1 GASNIAPYIA
11 TERASWRSP
20 NDILSILMLVGG
32 DIVQRA
38 VAQLS
43 GSGPWYCAPVAF
55 SFGWLAYSVSALTS
69 SLGDR
74 RLMPPPDFA
83 AKVANADSG
92 YVRDNAS
99 WALGRLLR
107 DHEKRMVKQEKN
119 TIALTIAFYRT
130 RRDDPCAGIPKRDW
144 VYWTGVAT
152 ILLQLGIAIVPGA
165 WHGNWIVLIWYEE
178 KYAARKLDKKKSREV
193 ACITRGNGS
202 VFVMVVDSSIGSLR
216 LEDLAAGRDRRRTTM
231 LVVSAIFTVLW
242 IVLLLTVEGVDNN
255 GDVWFLLTIGGL
267 GEVQNVVAAGAARA
281 AEALGFHY
289 EPMQEGDIIAETKV
303 MKALEKAEK
312 KQAGVG
318 LCLLPLF
325 FPGDL
330 RDDEKLFWGGMRE
343 SKATR

>member
-1 GASNIAPYIA
+1 PYLA
-11 TERASWRSP
+11 AERASWQSP

-38 VAQLS
+38 VAQLA
-43 GSGPWYCAPVAF
+43 GSGPWHCAPVAF

-74 RLMPPPDFA
+74 RLMPPPDFPV
-83 AKVANADSG
+83 KVANADSG

-99 WALGRLLR
+99 WILGRLLR
-107 DHEKRMVKQEKN
+107 DHEKYMVEPKKKS
-119 TIALTIAFYRT
+119 ALTIAFYRT
-130 RRDDPCAGIPKRDW
+130 RRDDPCAGIPERDW
-144 VYWTGVAT
+144 VYWTGVA
-152 ILLQLGIAIVPGA
+152 IIVLQLGTAIAPGA
-165 WHGNWIVLIWYEE
+165 WHGNWIVLIWCEE
-178 KYAARKLDKKKSREV
+178 KYAARKLDKKKPREV

-202 VFVMVVDSSIGSLR
+202 AFVMVVDSSVGSLR

-231 LVVSAIFTVLW
+231 LVASVIFSVLW

-255 GDVWFLLTIGGL
+255 GDVWFLLAIGSFGM
-267 GEVQNVVAAGAARA
+267 VQNVIAAGAARNA
-281 AEALGFHY
+281 KALGFHF
-289 EPMQEGDIIAETKV
+289 EPMQEGDIIAESKV
-303 MKALEKAEK
+303 MKALEKAEE

-330 RDDEKLFWGGMRE
+330 RDDETLFWEGMRE
-343 SKATR
+343 SKPTR